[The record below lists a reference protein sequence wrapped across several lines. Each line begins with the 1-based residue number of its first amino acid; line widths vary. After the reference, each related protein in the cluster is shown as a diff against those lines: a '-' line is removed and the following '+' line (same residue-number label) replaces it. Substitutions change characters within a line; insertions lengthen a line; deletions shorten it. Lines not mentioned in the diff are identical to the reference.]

1 MKSTLSIRRAIR
13 AIPAAARNPTVA
25 LLVLTSGLLAA
36 PAAAQTLEPEP
47 PANTRIRIGP
57 LQVNPTLS
65 LTNIGVDQNVFNE
78 PPEDE
83 PKEDF
88 TATIQP
94 TIALWLN
101 VGRARVT
108 ASLKE
113 EIIWYQKYSSE
124 RSANTT
130 YAAAWRLPLNRLVLQ
145 AGWKYAKLKDR
156 PGFEIDKRSERSQVG
171 YNGSVEVRALAKTL
185 FGVTGTRQS
194 IDFAEDVVF
203 RDVNLHDQLNS
214 VSTTLGLTVRH
225 ELTPLTSVS
234 VNVARVQDR
243 FDFSPLRD
251 SDSTEVIG
259 AIALN
264 SFAII
269 KGTASLGYRD
279 FKPASSV
286 VRGYQGTV
294 GAADL
299 SYTLLGATR
308 FAVAAKRDVQYS
320 YDNDQPYYLETGVDF
335 SVAQQIFGPFDVVG
349 RFGNHDLAYRTRVL
363 PTPTNVGQV
372 DNVKSYGAGV
382 GLHLGKELRLGFN
395 VDRIRRDSDVRI
407 RRYEN
412 LKFGSSITYGF

>member
-1 MKSTLSIRRAIR
+1 MKATLTILRTLRT
-13 AIPAAARNPTVA
+13 IPAVTRSLTVA
-25 LLVLTSGLLAA
+25 LLVLTSGLVAG

-57 LQVNPTLS
+57 LQVNPTIS

-88 TATIQP
+88 TATIVP
-94 TIALWLN
+94 TIGLWLN

-113 EIIWYQKYSSE
+113 EIVWYQKYSSE

-130 YAAAWRLPLNRLVLQ
+130 YSAAWRLPLNRLILQ

-156 PGFEIDKRSERSQVG
+156 PGFEIDKRSERSEVG
-171 YNGSVEVRALAKTL
+171 YNGSVEVRALSKTL
-185 FGVTGTRQS
+185 VGVTGTRQS
-194 IDFAEDVVF
+194 VDFADDVVF

-234 VNVARVQDR
+234 IKVGRVEDR

-251 SDSTEVIG
+251 ADSTEVVG

-264 SFAII
+264 SFAVI
-269 KGTASLGYRD
+269 KGTASFGYRD
-279 FKPASSV
+279 FKPASSL
-286 VRGYQGTV
+286 VRGYQGSM

-320 YDNDQPYYLETGVDF
+320 YDNDQPYYIESGFDF

-349 RFGNHDLAYRTRVL
+349 RVGNHNLAYRSSVL
-363 PTPTNVGQV
+363 PTSTNVDEV